1 MPWRHH
7 PPRASRY
14 ARSCYRVPKSPNIQI
29 IPPASYV
36 LFPLSLS
43 LSPSSF
49 LLPFLSPSSSISLLL
64 SESKDSIDTRNHR
77 SLTCGRAKS
86 RLDCGL
92 FVAIPVQFK
101 IGIFFIFGTS
111 DRIIRGKR
119 RQANRRSAWRCI
131 VDDCVNGGPSL
142 PPNATSFH

>member
-1 MPWRHH
+1 MPDH
-7 PPRASRY
+7 ATG
-14 ARSCYRVPKSPNIQI
+14 YRNHRISKLSPQ
-29 IPPASYV
+29 
-36 LFPLSLS
+36 PLTSSSHSPS
-43 LSPSSF
+43 LSP
-49 LLPFLSPSSSISLLL
+49 PRPSSYRSCRLPPPFPFLL
-64 SESKDSIDTRNHR
+64 SESKDSIDTCNHR

-92 FVAIPVQFK
+92 FVGSIPVQFK
-101 IGIFFIFGTS
+101 IGVFFIFGTS
-111 DRIIRGKR
+111 DRIIRAKR

>member
-92 FVAIPVQFK
+92 FVGSIPVQFK

-111 DRIIRGKR
+111 DRIIRAKR

-131 VDDCVNGGPSL
+131 VAGRLRQRRALS
-142 PPNATSFH
+142 PP

>member
-1 MPWRHH
+1 MPDH
-7 PPRASRY
+7 ATG
-14 ARSCYRVPKSPNIQI
+14 YRNHRISKLSPQ
-29 IPPASYV
+29 
-36 LFPLSLS
+36 PLTSSSHS

-92 FVAIPVQFK
+92 FVGSIPVQFK

-111 DRIIRGKR
+111 DRIIRAKR

-131 VDDCVNGGPSL
+131 VDDCVNSGPSL